1 MTRRNLPVET
11 GGPERQPSTGKK
23 EEVGRPGGWIKLEYL
38 KNNPSQRQG
47 ADEVREER
55 ERELVPESPG
65 ATGRISGFHT
75 EHNGKLLDSTDTQ

>member
-11 GGPERQPSTGKK
+11 GGPERQPSIGKK

-55 ERELVPESPG
+55 ERAGSRVPWSHRKDFWIP
-65 ATGRISGFHT
+65 H
-75 EHNGKLLDSTDTQ
+75 